1 MSNSNSAFAPPFN
14 NQSSR
19 VFKNPMSAWEE
30 RTTLV
35 KREIEAERA
44 ASEAKTAKLRA
55 LRLEKEAA
63 DREKSAETSENLPAA
78 KSQKR
83 TRRISIT

>member
-1 MSNSNSAFAPPFN
+1 MSNSNSAFAPPFD
-14 NQSSR
+14 NQHSR
-19 VFKNPMSAWEE
+19 VFKNPMSVWEE
-30 RTTLV
+30 RTSLV
-35 KREIEAERA
+35 KREVEAERA

-63 DREKSAETSENLPAA
+63 DRENSAGESA
-78 KSQKR
+78 KSPATKAKKR